1 MGDTSSEAYAA
12 AGPKKDFRGD
22 ANITAKNVMTINNAK
37 VLGRA
42 FLFTSLGV
50 KNRNFI
56 C

>member
-1 MGDTSSEAYAA
+1 MGDTSSEAYAT

-22 ANITAKNVMTINNAK
+22 ANITAKNVMTNNNAE

-42 FLFTSLGV
+42 FSFTSLGA
-50 KNRNFI
+50 KNRKFI